1 MSRKIYSDSILID
14 TPNLGLTID
23 ETTGRISSTSSA
35 SMSYIAY
42 TIGSYSTTQTATA
55 SNNIILV
62 NANSMTL
69 TLPAS
74 PPNGLLLIIRKTNNV
89 TGSPP
94 SETST
99 TISAGSNNI
108 RLVFKT
114 FDDSSYSTLATA
126 DPVTSFNC
134 LSNGAYMFVYYDGTW
149 YGL

>member
-42 TIGSYSTTQTATA
+42 TIGSYPTTQTATA

-62 NANSMTL
+62 NANSITL

-74 PPNGLLLIIRKTNNV
+74 PPNGLLLIIRKTNNIS
-89 TGSPP
+89 GSPP

-99 TISAGSNNI
+99 TISSGSNNI
-108 RLVFKT
+108 RLVFT
-114 FDDSSYSTLATA
+114 TDSGTYKTLATA
-126 DPVTSFNC
+126 DPITTFNC
-134 LSNGAYMFVYYDGTW
+134 TSNGAYMLVYNNGTW
-149 YGL
+149 HGL